1 MSYDAWGDDGQCICE
16 CECCATHHQDSLV
29 EGWERAIDHI
39 ASKIDRIASMIDGY
53 LGHDGS
59 DTQVSAR
66 ALAMTVRAMKP
77 WAREGRA

>member
-1 MSYDAWGDDGQCICE
+1 
-16 CECCATHHQDSLV
+16 V